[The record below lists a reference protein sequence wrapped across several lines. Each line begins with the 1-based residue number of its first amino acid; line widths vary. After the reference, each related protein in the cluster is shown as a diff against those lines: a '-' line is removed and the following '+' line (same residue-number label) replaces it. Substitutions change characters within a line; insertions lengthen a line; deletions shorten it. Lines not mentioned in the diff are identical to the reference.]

1 MGRQTERY
9 RDYLAYMKHIE
20 WTIYS
25 FFTAVFIERFI
36 DRVGAKVDTFV
47 SQLEL
52 QLQRGKAQATKS
64 RLVSVLSLI
73 GSESG
78 VTFLDQPHNEVK
90 QNQTIKDYLWDS
102 IEDCPFLLIDW
113 WIDWLIDWLIRRVYT
128 PYWSS
133 DLSIH
138 CCYFLQQFDTIVEL
152 VDYYSQ
158 HHVDLRSGGSTSL
171 TAACPVK

>member
-9 RDYLAYMKHIE
+9 RDYLASMKHIE

-25 FFTAVFIERFI
+25 FFTAVIIERFI

-47 SQLEL
+47 SQLE
-52 QLQRGKAQATKS
+52 LQRGKAQATKS

-90 QNQTIKDYLWDS
+90 QNQTIKDYLWNS
-102 IEDCPFLLIDW
+102 IEDCPFL
-113 WIDWLIDWLIRRVYT
+113 LIDWLIRRVYT

>member
-9 RDYLAYMKHIE
+9 RDYLASMKHIE

-52 QLQRGKAQATKS
+52 QRGKAQATKS
-64 RLVSVLSLI
+64 RLVSVLNLI

-102 IEDCPFLLIDW
+102 IEDCPFL
-113 WIDWLIDWLIRRVYT
+113 LIDWLIRRVYT

>member
-90 QNQTIKDYLWDS
+90 QNQTIKDYL
-102 IEDCPFLLIDW
+102 
-113 WIDWLIDWLIRRVYT
+113 
-128 PYWSS
+128 
-133 DLSIH
+133 
-138 CCYFLQQFDTIVEL
+138 
-152 VDYYSQ
+152 
-158 HHVDLRSGGSTSL
+158 
-171 TAACPVK
+171 

>member
-1 MGRQTERY
+1 
-9 RDYLAYMKHIE
+9 MKHIE

-36 DRVGAKVDTFV
+36 DRVGTKVDTYV
-47 SQLEL
+47 SQLE
-52 QLQRGKAQATKS
+52 LQRGKAQATKS
-64 RLVSVLSLI
+64 RLVSVWNLI

-102 IEDCPFLLIDW
+102 IEDCPFL
-113 WIDWLIDWLIRRVYT
+113 LIDWLIRRVYT

>member
-9 RDYLAYMKHIE
+9 RDYLASMKHIE

-25 FFTAVFIERFI
+25 FSTAVFIERFI

-52 QLQRGKAQATKS
+52 QRGKAQATKS
-64 RLVSVLSLI
+64 RLVSVLNLI

-102 IEDCPFLLIDW
+102 IEDCPFL
-113 WIDWLIDWLIRRVYT
+113 LIDWLIRRVYT

>member
-9 RDYLAYMKHIE
+9 RDYLASMKHIE

-52 QLQRGKAQATKS
+52 QRGKAQATKS
-64 RLVSVLSLI
+64 RLVSVLNLI

-90 QNQTIKDYLWDS
+90 QNQTIKNYLWDS
-102 IEDCPFLLIDW
+102 IEDCPFL
-113 WIDWLIDWLIRRVYT
+113 LIDWLIRRVYT